1 MTVAAATALAWHAL
15 IAGVLIGAWLT
26 ATLTSLYFYLR
37 RPTKRRRTRR
47 YR

>member
-37 RPTKRRRTRR
+37 RARR